1 MWYQPLSLSDGKNS
15 SELVAAYSGA
25 RRRLTR
31 QARREVPEPPALP
44 APLQPP
50 PRPKLNVFASVLTLQ
65 EADDKIPAKKIL
77 SAVADAHSLRM
88 GDILGPRR
96 WNALVNAR
104 HHAVAIILLL
114 RPDLSLPLIGRLM
127 NRDHTTIINARRRWP
142 RIKDRYEKQ
151 TAAVFERLCI
161 QSPVD
166 SANNLHTDERI
177 NPHNDNMLVNNGAF
191 SV

>member
-15 SELVAAYSGA
+15 SELVAVYSGA
-25 RRRLTR
+25 RSRLTR
-31 QARREVPEPPALP
+31 TALRPTPEPPALP
-44 APLQPP
+44 APPP
-50 PRPKLNVFASVLTLQ
+50 SKPKLNVFASVLTLQ

-77 SAVADAHSLRM
+77 SVVADVHSLRM

-142 RIKDRYEKQ
+142 RIKDRYENH

-161 QSPVD
+161 QLPVD
-166 SANNLHTDERI
+166 NPNNLHTDDRV
-177 NPHNDNMLVNNGAF
+177 NPHNDNMA
-191 SV
+191 S